1 MKLKKKVNK
10 HDQLYINIVKQMKI
24 LQMSWICKENCH
36 NKKKYCWIN
45 ESDVYHQLTADYIIC
60 WSEVINKDDE
70 FTSFIKF
77 SRMLIEVLMITKF
90 QVKHIN
96 SFSTFSSIITSLFTF
111 IQSSQII
118 NESISITNV
127 LMLQMIQRTTVEEE
141 RKIKEQR
148 INKSRWIVAISWRCS
163 RRLKLLLCSI
173 NIDIHCLFILAIL
186 FKTMIFVIIFS
197 DISSKL
203 ITLKHVLFDISL
215 MSWMLDIT
223 IYKQYK
229 AEKSMMKVIKIA

>member
-10 HDQLYINIVKQMKI
+10 HDQLYINIVKQIKI

-45 ESDVYHQLTADYIIC
+45 ESDVYHQLTADHIIC

-96 SFSTFSSIITSLFTF
+96 SFSTSSSIITSLFTF
-111 IQSSQII
+111 IKLSQII

-148 INKSRWIVAISWRCS
+148 IK
-163 RRLKLLLCSI
+163 
-173 NIDIHCLFILAIL
+173 
-186 FKTMIFVIIFS
+186 
-197 DISSKL
+197 
-203 ITLKHVLFDISL
+203 
-215 MSWMLDIT
+215 
-223 IYKQYK
+223 
-229 AEKSMMKVIKIA
+229 